1 VTIFILLITRYKL
14 LYKDWRGYLVSGFA
28 LVWIANQY
36 MSIYAHLR
44 LDIRK
49 DRVEI
54 KHVEKQLEKVEKQVE
69 EMEGRKA
76 A

>member
-1 VTIFILLITRYKL
+1 
-14 LYKDWRGYLVSGFA
+14 
-28 LVWIANQY
+28 
-36 MSIYAHLR
+36 MSVYAHLR

-54 KHVEKQLEKVEKQVE
+54 KHVEKKVE
-69 EMEGRKA
+69 EMEEKKA